1 MLTVQKHLL
10 QLLVVR
16 QAPPVALERLR
27 VNLNNQRELGLG
39 QNQLV
44 LFVTIVVQNEKLLEL
59 HLIVLRQYF
68 YHGL

>member
-1 MLTVQKHLL
+1 MFTIQKHLL

-27 VNLNNQRELGLG
+27 VNFAHQGKLGLG

-44 LFVTIVVQNEKLLEL
+44 LFITIVMQNEKLLEL
-59 HLIVLRQYF
+59 HLIVL
-68 YHGL
+68 